1 MEGSKGGG
9 EAHVKGPDNAN
20 ERDRREKK
28 WTHNRLAMGLAVRLE
43 IGGKSVDPQVQIAY
57 PTASAPPRGQ

>member
-9 EAHVKGPDNAN
+9 EAHVKCPDDGN
-20 ERDRREKK
+20 ERDKREKK

-43 IGGKSVDPQVQIAY
+43 IGGKWVDPQVQTAY
-57 PTASAPPRGQ
+57 PTASAPPRGR